1 MDNTIHNI
9 IKENKTI
16 GKGSFGIIYYNKTMY
31 PNYIVKKMHKYNNY
45 GNNFLL
51 NNIKELWWYSL
62 LKKHDKITTDKV
74 TNTVNLENIHYNNIP
89 KLLNYHVDSEYIYL
103 LMEHKGVSLH
113 TLTKDIYTDKLD
125 CDRYIETLKLIPM
138 IIYTCSK
145 IFMML
150 HYANMRHGDITISN
164 IMYNKH
170 ETNKYKQISI
180 VDWGSLVFTKLTLN
194 NYNQCAPEYM
204 APELDNNK
212 LCDCDIIQKPSIK
225 SDIFSLGLIILYI
238 LDPSKTIG
246 KHYDKYLQEYDMMDN
261 ISHIIDDII
270 NFIKNKYKFID
281 IEQHIDARV
290 FYLVK
295 KMLDVNTNTRIDID
309 SLYMDELFSNFRKDE
324 SSSEGFVCPSVCP
337 SDVSISKEGT
347 QENDFDPCYLNK
359 IIRIHNPIVF
369 DDHKNILVEH
379 THQYLK
385 TFKTKT
391 INNLRNS
398 KYYKSFDTRVILFP
412 SLQLFYNYL
421 NISNTIENK
430 SKYNINHY
438 LMSFMCCIKWI
449 DILFNDDIS
458 IYHLYEFY
466 THLYSIFNKILT
478 ETLVLDLNN
487 FMTFFDLTFYNIFD
501 IIHKNDNVN
510 ILIYPYILDFK
521 YDYVNHNDIKKMLTT
536 VEYL

>member
-16 GKGSFGIIYYNKTMY
+16 GKGSFGIIYHNQTMY

-45 GNNFLL
+45 GNNFIL

-62 LKKHDKITTDKV
+62 LSKHDKITTDTV
-74 TNTVNLENIHYNNIP
+74 TNTMNMENIHYNNIP
-89 KLLNYHVDSEYIYL
+89 KLLNYHVNNENIYL
-103 LMEHKGVSLH
+103 LMEHKGISLH

-125 CDRYIETLKLIPM
+125 EDRYIKTLKLIPM

-145 IFMML
+145 LFMML

-164 IMYNKH
+164 IMYNMNQ
-170 ETNKYKQISI
+170 TNIYKQISI
-180 VDWGSLVFTKLTLN
+180 IDWGSLVFTKLTLN

-204 APELDNNK
+204 APELDNNR

-246 KHYDKYLQEYDMMDN
+246 KHYDKYLQDYDMMDN
-261 ISHIIDDII
+261 ISHIIDDMTIY
-270 NFIKNKYKFID
+270 IKNKYQSVG
-281 IEQHIDARV
+281 IEQHIDDRI

-309 SLYMDELFSNFRKDE
+309 SLYMDELFSQYRKDE
-324 SSSEGFVCPSVCP
+324 
-337 SDVSISKEGT
+337 K
-347 QENDFDPCYLNK
+347 DFDPCYFNK
-359 IIRIHNPIVF
+359 IIRLHNPIDF
-369 DDHKNILVEH
+369 DDHKNIFVEH
-379 THQYLK
+379 THHYLK

-421 NISNTIENK
+421 NVSNINENK

-438 LMSFMCCIKWI
+438 LISFLCCIKWI
-449 DILFNDDIS
+449 DILFNNDIS

-466 THLYSIFNKILT
+466 THLYTIFSKILT

-487 FMTFFDLTFYNIFD
+487 FLTFFDLTFFNIFGT
-501 IIHKNDNVN
+501 IHKKDNVN
-510 ILIYPYILDFK
+510 ILIYPYIIDFK
-521 YDYVNHNDIKKMLTT
+521 YDFVNYNDIKKMLST